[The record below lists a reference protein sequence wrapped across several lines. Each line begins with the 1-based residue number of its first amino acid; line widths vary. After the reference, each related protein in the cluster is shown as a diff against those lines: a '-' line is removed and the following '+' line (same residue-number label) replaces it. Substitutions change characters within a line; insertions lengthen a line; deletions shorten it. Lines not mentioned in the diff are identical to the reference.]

1 MQVDREV
8 MNVLSNARIEGQ
20 ALFLVGQLDRKLYE
34 RTNKVLEAA
43 GGKWNR
49 AKKSHIFD
57 SDASDRIEQIIL
69 TGDVIVPKDEFEF
82 FPTPEVVA
90 RQVIDLADIRDGAM
104 VLEPSAGR
112 GALAVPAQA
121 AASGV
126 AVDMYD
132 LMPANCDALAALG
145 LPLSGVATPCNF
157 LDIVPA
163 PVYDRVVMNPPFGKQ
178 ADIKHVLHALK
189 FLKPGGRLVSV
200 MAAGVVFRENRLTV
214 EFRDLVLARGGH
226 IEELP
231 EASFK
236 TSGTNVSTVIVVIP
250 A

>member
-57 SDASDRIEQIIL
+57 GDASDRIEQIIL
-69 TGDVIVPKDEFEF
+69 TGDVVVPKDEFEF
-82 FPTPEVVA
+82 FPTPPSVA
-90 RQVIDLADIRDGAM
+90 SRVIALADIRDGMM

-112 GALAVPAQA
+112 GALAIPAQTA
-121 AASGV
+121 AAGV
-126 AVDMYD
+126 MVDMYD
-132 LMPANCDALAALG
+132 LMPANCDALVELN
-145 LPLSGVATPCNF
+145 LPLSGVAASCNF
-157 LDIVPA
+157 LEVT
-163 PVYDRVVMNPPFGKQ
+163 PVAIYDRVVMNPPFGKQ
-178 ADIKHVLHALK
+178 ADIRHVLHALK
-189 FLKPGGRLVSV
+189 FLRPSGRLVSV
-200 MAAGVVFRENRLTV
+200 MGAGVVFRENRLTV
-214 EFRDLVLARGGH
+214 EFRDLVSARGGH